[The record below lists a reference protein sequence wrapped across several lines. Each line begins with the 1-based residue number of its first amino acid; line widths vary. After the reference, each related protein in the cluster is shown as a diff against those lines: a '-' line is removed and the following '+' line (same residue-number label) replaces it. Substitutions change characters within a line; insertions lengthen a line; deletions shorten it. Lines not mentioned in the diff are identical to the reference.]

1 MVYEKLKIVIVGDTN
16 TGKTTFIRN
25 YLDYDIRYLSMTIAL
40 EYYFT
45 EKYYSGSL
53 VKINFCDISGDK
65 GYYQI
70 SKNYLYNADG
80 IIMIYDVN
88 KIESLENLYLW
99 KKFLLENNKEIANKI
114 LVIGNCNNKY
124 INNGNSKNI
133 DNNIIDNN
141 IIDDKISNLF
151 ADKPNIE
158 IEKYKIDFYNDKN
171 NIKKLVDEYI
181 GEIYTKLEKNLE
193 NINLENKNDM
203 INISLI
209 NETKIEK
216 KRCCNIL

>member
-1 MVYEKLKIVIVGDTN
+1 MVYEKLKIVIIGDTN

-40 EYYFT
+40 EYYFA
-45 EKYYSGSL
+45 EKYYSGLL

-65 GYYQI
+65 SYYRI
-70 SKNYLYNADG
+70 SKNYLYNTDG

-114 LVIGNCNNKY
+114 LVIGNYNNKY
-124 INNGNSKNI
+124 IDNGKNNNSENI
-133 DNNIIDNN
+133 DNNL
-141 IIDDKISNLF
+141 IDDKISNLF
-151 ADKPNIE
+151 SENSDIE
-158 IEKYKIDFYNDKN
+158 ITKYKIDFYNDKKT
-171 NIKKLVDEYI
+171 IKKLVDDYI
-181 GEIYTKLEKNLE
+181 DEIYKKLEKS
-193 NINLENKNDM
+193 NLENKNDM

-209 NETKIEK
+209 NESKVQK
-216 KRCCNIL
+216 NKCCIIL